1 MKAQEFY
8 VTISKRLKLKGSF
21 YLLTLSSETA
31 AEIYEKKQVSTSKL
45 MPSAN
50 SIHFSL
56 IQGQQFTKISF
67 GELEE
72 KELVSIN
79 VLGQLDVRR
88 VMSEA

>member
-31 AEIYEKKQVSTSKL
+31 AEIYEKKQ
-45 MPSAN
+45 
-50 SIHFSL
+50 
-56 IQGQQFTKISF
+56 GQQFTKISF
-67 GELEE
+67 GVLED